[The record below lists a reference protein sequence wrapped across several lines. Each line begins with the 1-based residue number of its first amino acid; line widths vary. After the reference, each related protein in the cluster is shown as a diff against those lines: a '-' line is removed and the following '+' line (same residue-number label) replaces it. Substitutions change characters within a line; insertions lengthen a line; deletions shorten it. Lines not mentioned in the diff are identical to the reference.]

1 MLHENEIYRDGWY
14 NRTEKMLDIFFDGNY
29 GYMPIDAVIGKVVL

>member
-1 MLHENEIYRDGWY
+1 MLHENEIYRDGWN

-29 GYMPIDAVIGKVVL
+29 GYMPIDAVNGKVVL